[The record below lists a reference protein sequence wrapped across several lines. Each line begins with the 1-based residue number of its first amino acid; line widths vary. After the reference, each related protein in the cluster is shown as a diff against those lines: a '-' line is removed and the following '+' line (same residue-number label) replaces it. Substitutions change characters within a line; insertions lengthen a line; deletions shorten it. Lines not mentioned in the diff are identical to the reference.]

1 MRRPP
6 VCGIQHAN
14 TVQTELCRS
23 VAIRLEGMGTT
34 DRSPIWLKA
43 QDFWGLRLKRPFLI
57 DQQRFDGIRVVGLQ
71 KVFFIISPLRVLAL
85 PPPSD
90 GDPYR
95 QCTY

>member
-1 MRRPP
+1 
-6 VCGIQHAN
+6 
-14 TVQTELCRS
+14 
-23 VAIRLEGMGTT
+23 MGTT
-34 DRSPIWLKA
+34 DRSPILA
-43 QDFWGLRLKRPFLI
+43 QDFMGARLKRPFLI

-71 KVFFIISPLRVLAL
+71 KVFFIISPLRVLLL